1 MPDQEQNA
9 QLFELEVR
17 LREGLSELD
26 QRYTDQQIQKLI
38 QYLSLLDRWN
48 ATFNL
53 TAIKNPDTML
63 TRHVLDSLA
72 IAPYLHGERF
82 IDVGTGA
89 GLPGIPLA
97 IVNPHHQY
105 TLLDSNGKKTRFL
118 FQAKALLNLTNVQ
131 EVQQRVELYRAKDG
145 YDGILSRAFTSLAE
159 MVRSTQHLLAPDGR
173 FFAMKG
179 KLPGLELNQL
189 PKNYHVEAVIKLTV
203 PQLQEER
210 HLVIIRRRLGKG

>member
-1 MPDQEQNA
+1 M
-9 QLFELEVR
+9 FELEVR